1 MSRALRTL
9 FVANDGFS
17 TGHVTRTLAI
27 ARALEGTKLLVTT
40 SEADAL
46 LATESIAVMR
56 LPSPVR
62 ARDAGL
68 PDAERRRIARAA
80 IEATA
85 EAFAPDLIVAD
96 TFPSGPHGELAGL
109 GRRVKRVLVRRA
121 VPDPQAELM
130 TGGLDDY
137 ALAIVA
143 DDAGAT
149 STLAIPT
156 VRVPPIT
163 LAGSELSRDD
173 ARRALGI
180 PLEGRAWLVTTG
192 GGGDAEAAIQV
203 RALAAEVARTGEHV
217 VLALG
222 PLDHAP
228 AILAGVITVRVAP
241 LAPHLR
247 AFDGALS
254 AAGYNTAHE
263 LAAAGV
269 PAALFALPR
278 PFDDQAAR
286 AQRLAATGHACVH
299 RSIEHSLAWLR
310 TARVTPLV
318 CDGAARAARALVEGM
333 G

>member
-17 TGHVTRTLAI
+17 AGHVTRTLAI

-46 LATESIAVMR
+46 LACEPLAVMR

-80 IEATA
+80 IEATV
-85 EAFAPDLIVAD
+85 EAFAPDLIVVD
-96 TFPSGPHGELAGL
+96 TFPSGPHGELGGL

-121 VPDPQAELM
+121 VPDPQADLL
-130 TGGLDDY
+130 TSGLGDY
-137 ALAIVA
+137 ARAIVA

-149 STLAIPT
+149 STLTIPS
-156 VRVPPIT
+156 VRVPPII
-163 LAGSELSRDD
+163 LVGAQLSRDD
-173 ARRALGI
+173 ARRALGL
-180 PLEGRAWLVTTG
+180 PLDGPAWLVTAG
-192 GGGDAEAAIQV
+192 GGGDAEAAIRV
-203 RALAAEVARTGEHV
+203 RALAAEVARTGDHV

-228 AILAGVITVRVAP
+228 ATIAGVTTVRVTP
-241 LAPHLR
+241 LAPQLR
-247 AFDGALS
+247 AFDGAIS

-263 LAAAGV
+263 LAAAKV
-269 PAALFALPR
+269 PAALFALAR

-299 RSIEHSLAWLR
+299 VSVERSLAWLR
-310 TARVTPLV
+310 TAHVTPLV
-318 CDGAARAARALVEGM
+318 CDGAERAAKALVEVLG
-333 G
+333 

>member
-1 MSRALRTL
+1 VSRALRTL

-46 LATESIAVMR
+46 LACESIAVMR
-56 LPSPVR
+56 LPSPAR
-62 ARDAGL
+62 AREAGL
-68 PDAERRRIARAA
+68 QDVERRRIARAA
-80 IEATA
+80 IEATVD
-85 EAFAPDLIVAD
+85 AFAPDLIVVD

-109 GRRVKRVLVRRA
+109 GRRGRRVLVRRA
-121 VPDPQAELM
+121 VPDPQADLLT
-130 TGGLDDY
+130 TGLGDY
-137 ALAIVA
+137 DLAIVA
-143 DDAGAT
+143 TDAGAT

-156 VRVPPIT
+156 VTVPPIVLT
-163 LAGSELSRDD
+163 GAASSRAD
-173 ARRALGI
+173 ARRALGL
-180 PLEGRAWLVTTG
+180 PLDGRAWLVTTG
-192 GGGDAEAAIQV
+192 GGGDAEAAIRV
-203 RALAAEVARTGEHV
+203 RALAAEVARAGDPV

-222 PLDHAP
+222 PLDRAP
-228 AILAGVITVRVAP
+228 AELAGVITVRVTP
-241 LAPHLR
+241 LAPQLR
-247 AFDGALS
+247 AFDGAIA

-286 AQRLAATGHACVH
+286 ARRLAAMGHACVH
-299 RSIEHSLAWLR
+299 DSVEASLAWLR
-310 TARVTPLV
+310 AAKVSPLV
-318 CDGAARAARALVEGM
+318 CDGAARAAQALVEVM